1 MKTDSKDYLDVSGLV
16 VIVAIMLISFIAD
29 LNIPLGHAVWL
40 GYLLALAI
48 SFSLRYLWLPS
59 AIAVVGIVMLI
70 LGYVLDE
77 RENNVAIALS
87 NRSLASASLI
97 FLAVAGTFMVRN
109 RLRIAAEDWRKSIEM
124 ALAKALEGDLSRV
137 QIGENTL
144 RLVAGALGARAAV
157 LWEKQQDSLIP
168 VASWG
173 TANTAEALHEGQ
185 PGRQAGHLRR
195 ALQGNETVVL
205 MAPGEAALDWGSGL
219 MRGRAACSV
228 IVPTRENGVVNG
240 VIEIGLDREP
250 TDAERELI
258 ESLGDK
264 AGVELRSALY
274 REEVQQ
280 LLDETRQQSEELRSH
295 SERLA
300 DTNAELEEQ
309 TEALKR
315 SEALLR
321 DQQAA
326 LEEQNAQLEQQTAEM
341 EEQRDTLAAT
351 GRKLAEQAE
360 ELARESRYK
369 SEFVANMSHEL
380 RTPLNALLIM
390 ARLLS
395 ENRGGNL
402 TGEQVRWAE
411 TVESS
416 GKDLLRLINDILD
429 LARIEAGKVAISPE
443 PSDPREIV
451 QRIAR
456 AFTFAASEKG
466 LKLETEIAGD
476 IPGIITDPSRVEQI
490 LRNFVGNALKFT
502 DHGAVTLSL
511 TRDGEGVRF
520 RVKDTGIGIDPEQHK
535 AVFEAFRQADGSI
548 SRRFGGTGLGL
559 AISRDLAELLE
570 GQITLESTPGKGSV
584 FSLSLPKTLKEID
597 ELPPAELRPGLKPA
611 GPPRAPETQPIPVR
625 GPGQVID
632 LSDDRGELGE
642 DDRSLLIVEDDAAFA
657 RILLDLAHERGFR
670 AIVVNSADDAVRAAQ
685 TYLPVGVIL
694 DMGLPDHSGLTV
706 LDRLKRA
713 PATRHI
719 PVHVVSAADH
729 TRDAMAKGAVNYL
742 MKPVARES
750 LIEALDSIEFQA
762 NSRIRRLLVV
772 EDDPAQLSGIKAL
785 LGSDAVEVTGA
796 ATTAAALTACRNKTF
811 DCIVLDM
818 NLPDGTGFD
827 LLEQLSQDETA
838 SFPPVIVYT
847 ARALS
852 EAEEQRLRR
861 HSQSIIVKGAKSPER
876 LIDEVTLFLHQ
887 VVSDLPQ
894 RQREMLA
901 ASLNRDSELDGRRIL
916 VVEDDV
922 RNIYALTGVLEP
934 HGVDIRIARNGR
946 EALDML
952 GRVTDGA
959 EPPVDLVLMDVMMPE
974 MDGLTATKEIRRI
987 SKWRTL
993 PIIMLTAKAMADD
1006 QAKCLAA
1013 GANDYLAKPL
1023 DVDKLLS
1030 LIRVWMPK

>member
-1 MKTDSKDYLDVSGLV
+1 M
-16 VIVAIMLISFIAD
+16 
-29 LNIPLGHAVWL
+29 
-40 GYLLALAI
+40 
-48 SFSLRYLWLPS
+48 
-59 AIAVVGIVMLI
+59 
-70 LGYVLDE
+70 
-77 RENNVAIALS
+77 
-87 NRSLASASLI
+87 
-97 FLAVAGTFMVRN
+97 
-109 RLRIAAEDWRKSIEM
+109 
-124 ALAKALEGDLSRV
+124 
-137 QIGENTL
+137 
-144 RLVAGALGARAAV
+144 
-157 LWEKQQDSLIP
+157 
-168 VASWG
+168 
-173 TANTAEALHEGQ
+173 
-185 PGRQAGHLRR
+185 
-195 ALQGNETVVL
+195 
-205 MAPGEAALDWGSGL
+205 
-219 MRGRAACSV
+219 
-228 IVPTRENGVVNG
+228 
-240 VIEIGLDREP
+240 
-250 TDAERELI
+250 
-258 ESLGDK
+258 
-264 AGVELRSALY
+264 
-274 REEVQQ
+274 
-280 LLDETRQQSEELRSH
+280 
-295 SERLA
+295 
-300 DTNAELEEQ
+300 
-309 TEALKR
+309 
-315 SEALLR
+315 R

-429 LARIEAGKVAISPE
+429 LARIEAGKVEISPE
-443 PSDPREIV
+443 PSDPRDIV

-466 LKLETEIAGD
+466 LKFETEIAGD

-511 TRDGEGVRF
+511 TREGEGVRF

-559 AISRDLAELLE
+559 AISRDLADLLE
-570 GQITLESTPGKGSV
+570 GQITLESAPGKGSV
-584 FSLSLPKTLKEID
+584 FSLLLPKTLKDLD
-597 ELPPAELRPGLKPA
+597 ERPPAELRPGLKPA
-611 GPPRAPETQPIPVR
+611 APRAEEPRPIPER
-625 GPGQVID
+625 GMGQIID
-632 LSDDRGELGE
+632 LSDDRSELGE
-642 DDRSLLIVEDDAAFA
+642 DDRSLLIVEDDPAFA

-670 AIVVNSADDAVRAAQ
+670 AIVVSSADDAVRAAQ

-894 RQREMLA
+894 RQRDMLA